1 MSTVQDSPSP
11 STSNTPSVTTSALL
25 DLNYGIVSVLV
36 IWVYEY
42 AITFDDEI
50 TFLRD
55 SKWSIVKIIYLVC
68 RYLMF
73 PFVITNT
80 FHYLQLGL
88 TLEECKNYFQFELCE
103 FDAIKSIAYGLSF
116 GTTVA
121 GAIIIFCAELMF
133 LVRTYAL
140 WHRSRAALIIIIAS
154 FTAFHISV
162 FVILVLYD
170 LGVTVMPVSGI
181 TSCNDVFNS
190 RLIVWAYILL
200 VIGETASSVTA
211 IATIEFLE
219 VPYGPLSA
227 KCVPLCAPGERV

>member
-1 MSTVQDSPSP
+1 MSTVQDSVPLNA
-11 STSNTPSVTTSALL
+11 SNTPSVTTSAV
-25 DLNYGIVSVLV
+25 LNLNHGTVSILV

-88 TLEECKNYFQFELCE
+88 TLEECKIYFQFEL
-103 FDAIKSIAYGLSF
+103 F
-116 GTTVA
+116 A
-121 GAIIIFCAELMF
+121 GGIIIYCAELMF

-140 WHRSRAALIIIIAS
+140 WQRSKAALLI
-154 FTAFHISV
+154 
-162 FVILVLYD
+162 ILVNFSAFLIPMLATAALY
-170 LGVTVMPVSGI
+170 GSGD
-181 TSCNDVFNS
+181 TS
-190 RLIVWAYILL
+190 
-200 VIGETASSVTA
+200 E
-211 IATIEFLE
+211 
-219 VPYGPLSA
+219 
-227 KCVPLCAPGERV
+227 